1 MNKSTYMTT
10 ISMAV
15 ILVTRQ
21 TL

>member
-10 ISMAV
+10 ILMAV